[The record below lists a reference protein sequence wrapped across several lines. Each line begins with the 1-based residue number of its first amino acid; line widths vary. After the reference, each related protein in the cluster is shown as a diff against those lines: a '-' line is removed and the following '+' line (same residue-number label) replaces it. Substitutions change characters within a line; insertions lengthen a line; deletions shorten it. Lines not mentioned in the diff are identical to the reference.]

1 MATSMIYLIVTILLV
16 AADTAFAESNMLQ
29 DFCVADV
36 KGEKVNGYRCKD
48 PAQVT
53 PEDFYCE

>member
-29 DFCVADV
+29 DFCVADL
-36 KGEKVNGYRCKD
+36 KGITSLFICSSNIYILEKK
-48 PAQVT
+48 
-53 PEDFYCE
+53 